1 MPTQDDPV
9 QVYKELADCYDR
21 RREPPMRD
29 RFLVLAA
36 DAALRAGRAD
46 EADRLRLRLLK
57 LNPHH
62 MLKPYASFTQAMQA
76 PDVQTYVRDLRLN
89 YPPEVATVLL
99 NSLRTAADDQTIQ
112 ALPGPAPGAHAGDA
126 DATVALDEP
135 PETFK
140 VFPEQREPDVAET
153 AALPAEF
160 AELARRAAAG
170 QPQPKTPVPAARAPA
185 PPKSNP
191 RQPVAPPLAKK
202 KPAVTPRP
210 QPIPTVLPAA
220 DQPAEEPEATSFG
233 GWFAAGLFVLVVVAG
248 ILLGGY
254 ILARPFLQ

>member
-1 MPTQDDPV
+1 MPTQDDSV
-9 QVYKELADCYDR
+9 QVYKELSDCYER
-21 RREPPMRD
+21 RGEPPMRD

-89 YPPEVATVLL
+89 YPPEVANVLL
-99 NSLRTAADDQTIQ
+99 NSLRSATDEPTIQ
-112 ALPGPAPGAHAGDA
+112 AVPGPAPGPHAGDA

-140 VFPEQREPDVAET
+140 VFPEEREPDVTET

-160 AELARRAAAG
+160 AELARRAAA
-170 QPQPKTPVPAARAPA
+170 QPQPKAPVPSARPA

-191 RQPVAPPLAKK
+191 RVPAAPLLAKK
-202 KPAVTPRP
+202 PLAPRP
-210 QPIPTVLPAA
+210 EPVPTVLAA
-220 DQPAEEPEATSFG
+220 PYPVAEEPEGPSFG
-233 GWFAAGLFVLVVVAG
+233 GWFAAGLFVLVVLAG
-248 ILLGGY
+248 VLIGGY
-254 ILARPFLQ
+254 IFARPFFQ

>member
-36 DAALRAGRAD
+36 DAALCAGRAD
-46 EADRLRLRLLK
+46 EADRFRLRLLK

-62 MLKPYASFTQAMQA
+62 MLKPYTSFTQAMQA
-76 PDVQTYVRDLRLN
+76 PDIQTYVRDLRLN

-99 NSLRTAADDQTIQ
+99 NSLRNANDDQTLPG
-112 ALPGPAPGAHAGDA
+112 LPGPAPSAPAGDA
-126 DATVALDEP
+126 DATVTLNEP

-140 VFPEQREPDVAET
+140 VFPEQREPDIAET

-160 AELARRAAAG
+160 VELARRAAAG
-170 QPQPKTPVPAARAPA
+170 QLQPRTPMPAPRSAA
-185 PPKSNP
+185 PPKSS
-191 RQPVAPPLAKK
+191 
-202 KPAVTPRP
+202 PRP
-210 QPIPTVLPAA
+210 QPAPLPPRKKPFASPRPA
-220 DQPAEEPEATSFG
+220 PLPSMLSAPDQPAEEAEGIAVG
-233 GWFAAGLFVLVVVAG
+233 GWFAAGLFVLVILTG

-254 ILARPFLQ
+254 ILARPFFQ